1 MGTLSGPEIRKQYK
15 AGRIHIEPFVE
26 ANLGPNSYDLTLSPN
41 LLEYILGVETIGRRL
56 EAFLDVRKSPE
67 TKKLVIQPQ
76 GLILYPGRFYL
87 GATNE
92 EAGSDHY
99 VPCIEGRSSMA
110 RLGIS
115 PHVSA
120 GFGDHGFKRQWTLE
134 ITVQLPVRIY
144 PDIRICQVIFQDLI
158 GEPMRYDER
167 ASSKYHQSTGVVA
180 SRSHLDYPDQ

>member
-1 MGTLSGPEIRKQYK
+1 MGILSGPEIRKQHK

-26 ANLGPNSYDLTLSPN
+26 ANIGPNSYDLTLSST
-41 LLEYILGVETIGRRL
+41 LLVYVL
-56 EAFLDVRKSPE
+56 EITESKISVCLDAHKPTKTKEIVIPPHGLVLSP
-67 TKKLVIQPQ
+67 
-76 GLILYPGRFYL
+76 GHFYL

-144 PDIRICQVIFQDLI
+144 PDMRICQIVFQDLI
-158 GEPMRYDER
+158 GVPMRYDQR
-167 ASSKYHQSTGVVA
+167 AGSKYHQSTGVVA
-180 SRSHLDYPDQ
+180 SRSHLDYSDQ